1 MATAKKDFEGF
12 IRWLHLPENEAP
24 ANVRRLANLVLANFE
39 SVLVTSRQRSQRS
52 VYLADLFQRYLFQ
65 TPETL
70 PEIDPATIDSTWLW
84 RRLHHLTVGPFR
96 GFRRPEPFE
105 LQKGIVLFYGPNGS
119 GKTSLCEALEY
130 ALLGSVEEA
139 DVKRI
144 AATTYLTNIHERRFA
159 PPVLIATDHQGNEIN
174 VEANADAYRFC
185 FIEKNRIDAFS
196 RIAARPTAQRAEL
209 IATLFGMEKF
219 NEFVG
224 HFNESMDEQLKL
236 TNVKRLLLAAK
247 RETLAQDQLL
257 VTNEVESLLALDA
270 EELALALTYSEGM
283 TYENLKGLIGS
294 AEAPARLQQLNGIL
308 NAVPPRIFG
317 VTPQGLQELY
327 GEADVAQEELDTL
340 TANLANQAEQVSF
353 KDLYTAVIAL
363 QPVAGNHCPACDTPL
378 EGQNCVLRNPY
389 EKAATGLVQLR
400 ELAELQNRQ
409 KQAIDKVGQASRNL
423 KVKLETLREF
433 VVLNAEQDT
442 SVGGYLAAL
451 PEAVAGAWWANI
463 YADDANPEQGLP
475 TLENI
480 IDLARRIEAQDN
492 ASNLALEERQ
502 RNIIERDRLI
512 EYQLLVQEQDNKR
525 QLFINNLADARQR
538 IEAFEEG
545 NAGLILTAA
554 QEATDN
560 ERDTPIKTAYDHFLL
575 LLRNYR
581 NQLPGTLIAG
591 LNDQAM
597 MLYNEFN
604 RNDREDDKLVALH
617 LPLTGEQKIEIS
629 FRGNPQV
636 KVDALKILSEGH
648 IRCLGLAILLAKS
661 LSLESPLIVFDD
673 VINAIDHDHR
683 RGIRETIFESDHFE
697 NTQLIVTCHSHEFIK
712 DIQQCLAR
720 PARNDSKVYLIR
732 NHDGNYHPRINGNV
746 PSRNYVEMA
755 RAAREQVNDRAALDA
770 SRKAIEVLSEKLWR
784 WLGSHEHGT
793 ISVQLAGVGAVPA
806 LRNLCEGLR
815 KKITSAETF
824 AHANKPIIVAALDR
838 VLGIPEQN
846 LVWVYLNK
854 GTHEEADRD
863 DFDTNEVE
871 SIVVT
876 LEELEA
882 LDLRP
887 GR

>member
-1 MATAKKDFEGF
+1 MASARKDFEGF
-12 IRWLHLPENEAP
+12 VRWLHLPENEVP
-24 ANVRRLANLVLANFE
+24 SNVRRLANLVLANFD
-39 SVLVTSRQRSQRS
+39 SVLATSRQRSQRS
-52 VYLADLFQRYLFQ
+52 VYLANLAQRYLFQ
-65 TPETL
+65 TPDTL
-70 PEIDPATIDSTWLW
+70 PEIAPAASDGACLW

-96 GFRRPEPFE
+96 GFRHPEPFE

-139 DVKRI
+139 EAKRI
-144 AATTYLTNIHERRFA
+144 AAATYLTNIHERRFA

-224 HFNESMDEQLKL
+224 HFNESMDDQLKL
-236 TNVKRLLLAAK
+236 TNAKRMLLAAK
-247 RETLAQDQLL
+247 REALAQDQLT
-257 VTNEVESLLALDA
+257 VNGEVASLQALDA
-270 EELALALTYSEGM
+270 EHLALALTHSEGM
-283 TYENLKGLIGS
+283 TYEDLKSLIGS
-294 AEAPARLQQLNGIL
+294 AEAPARLQQLNDIL
-308 NAVPPRIFG
+308 NAIPPKILD
-317 VTPQGLQELY
+317 VTRQGLQELY
-327 GEADVAQEELDTL
+327 REANAAQEELDTL
-340 TANLANQAEQVSF
+340 TANLENQANQVSF

-363 QPVAGNHCPACDTPL
+363 QPTEGNHCPACDTPL
-378 EGQNCVLRNPY
+378 EGPNHVLHNPY
-389 EKAATGLVQLR
+389 EKAATGLVQLS
-400 ELAELQNRQ
+400 ELAELQVKQ
-409 KQAIDKVGQASRNL
+409 KQAIDGVAQASRTL
-423 KVKLETLREF
+423 KAKLETLREF
-433 VVLNAEQDT
+433 VVSNAEQDT
-442 SVGGYLAAL
+442 VVGRYLAAL
-451 PEAVAGAWWANI
+451 PESVPGGWWTSIYEAN
-463 YADDANPEQGLP
+463 ANPERGLP

-480 IDLARRIEAQDN
+480 LDVARRIEVQDN
-492 ASNLALEERQ
+492 ASRLALEERQ
-502 RNIIERDRLI
+502 RNITERDRLI
-512 EYQLLVQEQDNKR
+512 EYQLLIQEQDNKR
-525 QLFINNLADARQR
+525 QLFINNVAAARQR
-538 IEAFEEG
+538 IEAFEEE
-545 NAGLILTAA
+545 NAGLIREAP

-575 LLRNYR
+575 LLRSYR

-591 LNDQAM
+591 LNDRAM

-604 RNDREDDKLVALH
+604 RNDLDDDKLVALH

-636 KVDALKILSEGH
+636 RVDALKILSEGH

-683 RGIRETIFESDHFE
+683 RGIRETIFESNYFA

-712 DIQQCLAR
+712 DIQQSLAR
-720 PARNDSKVYLIR
+720 PTRNDSKVYLIR
-732 NHDGNYHPRINGNV
+732 NHDGNYHPRVNRNV

-755 RAAREQVNDRAALDA
+755 RAAREEMNDRGALDA
-770 SRKAIEVLSEKLWR
+770 SRKAIEMLTEKIWR

-793 ISVQLAGVGAVPA
+793 ISVQLAGVGAEPV
-806 LRNLCEGLR
+806 LRNLCEALR
-815 KKITSAETF
+815 RKITSAQTF
-824 AHANKPIIVAALDR
+824 VHANKPLIVAALDR
-838 VLGIPEQN
+838 VLGIPGQN

-863 DFDTNEVE
+863 DFDANEVE
-871 SIVVT
+871 SVVVT

>member
-1 MATAKKDFEGF
+1 MAHSEVFDIPNPLSCKK
-12 IRWLHLPENEAP
+12 
-24 ANVRRLANLVLANFE
+24 
-39 SVLVTSRQRSQRS
+39 
-52 VYLADLFQRYLFQ
+52 
-65 TPETL
+65 
-70 PEIDPATIDSTWLW
+70 
-84 RRLHHLTVGPFR
+84 
-96 GFRRPEPFE
+96 
-105 LQKGIVLFYGPNGS
+105 KIVLFYGPNGS

-139 DVKRI
+139 EAKRI
-144 AATTYLTNIHERRFA
+144 AATTYLANIHERRFA

-174 VEANADAYRFC
+174 VTSNADAYRFC

-196 RIAARPTAQRAEL
+196 RIAARPTAHRAEL

-236 TNVKRLLLAAK
+236 TNVKRMLLAAK
-247 RETLAQDQLL
+247 RETLAQDQFI
-257 VTNEVESLLALDA
+257 VSNEVESLLSLDA
-270 EELALALTYSEGM
+270 EELTLALMYSDEM

-294 AEAPARLQQLNGIL
+294 AEAPARLQQLNDIL
-308 NAVPPRIFG
+308 NAVPPRIFD
-317 VTPQGLQELY
+317 VTQQGLQELY

-340 TANLANQAEQVSF
+340 TTKLADQAEQVSF

-363 QPVAGNHCPACDTPL
+363 QPVSGNHCPACDTPL
-378 EGQNCVLRNPY
+378 EGQHHVLHNPY

-400 ELAELQNRQ
+400 ELAELQIRQ
-409 KQAIDKVGQASRNL
+409 KQAIDKVAQASRNL
-423 KVKLETLREF
+423 KAKLETLLEF
-433 VVLNAEQDT
+433 VVSKVEQDT
-442 SVGGYLAAL
+442 IVGRYLSAL
-451 PEAVAGAWWANI
+451 PEAVNGVWWTSI
-463 YADDANPEQGLP
+463 YEDDANIERGLT

-480 IDLARRIEAQDN
+480 IDVARRIETQDS
-492 ASNLALEERQ
+492 ALRMALEERQ
-502 RNIIERDRLI
+502 RNIIERARLI
-512 EYQLLVQEQDNKR
+512 EYQLLVQEQDNKH
-525 QLFINNLADARQR
+525 QLFINNVAASRQR
-538 IEAFEEG
+538 IEAFEEE
-545 NAGLILTAA
+545 NAGLIVTAA
-554 QEATDN
+554 QEAIDN
-560 ERDTPIKTAYDHFLL
+560 EHDTPIKTAYDHFLL

-591 LNDQAM
+591 LNVRAM

-604 RNDREDDKLVALH
+604 RNDRDEDKLVALH
-617 LPLTGEQKIEIS
+617 LPLTGDQKIEIC

-636 KVDALKILSEGH
+636 RVDALNILSEGH

-683 RGIRETIFESDHFE
+683 RGIREAIFESDHFA
-697 NTQLIVTCHSHEFIK
+697 NTQLIITCHSHEFIK
-712 DIQQCLAR
+712 DIQQCLTR
-720 PARNDSKVYLIR
+720 PTRNDSKVYLIR
-732 NHDGNYHPRINGNV
+732 NHDGNYHPRVNSNV
-746 PSRNYVEMA
+746 PSRNYVERA
-755 RAAREQVNDRAALDA
+755 RAAREQFNDRAALDA
-770 SRKAIEVLSEKLWR
+770 SRKAIEVLTEKLWR
-784 WLGSHEHGT
+784 WLCSHEHGT
-793 ISVQLAGVGAVPA
+793 ISVQLAGVGAAPA
-806 LRNLCEGLR
+806 LRNLCEALR
-815 KKITSAETF
+815 RKITSVEAF
-824 AHANKPIIVAALDR
+824 AHTNKPIIVAALDR

-882 LDLRP
+882 LDLRA